1 MKIEDKRF
9 SEPLYFKDV
18 YQGDVFIDADEEEV
32 FIKVETVIANYTGLE
47 YNAVKLTTGRIDHF
61 ELDEKVR
68 TIKAKVVIG

>member
-32 FIKVETVIANYTGLE
+32 FMKVETVKANYTGLE
-47 YNAVKLTTGRIDHF
+47 YNAIKLQTDCFDHF
-61 ELDEKVR
+61 DDDEKVR